1 MDELEMSENENSK
14 EFTFSERELSKTVN
28 YLFFINKYVHFLAR
42 TEDKNK
48 KMTVNVEISRNK
60 DIFIGLKRILF

>member
-1 MDELEMSENENSK
+1 MSENENSK

-42 TEDKNK
+42 TEDKN
-48 KMTVNVEISRNK
+48 
-60 DIFIGLKRILF
+60 GLNLKILKTQGIERFC